1 MASKIMSNS
10 LFDAYEQGASTAR
23 KNKLF
28 DLQIEQEQAQT
39 GKLKAE
45 TANLNK
51 IKGNT
56 VNLAEEE
63 KALKYTKDRAAFVV
77 DEPSY
82 QRFIQDLRGKKIDE
96 GWPEYYA
103 DAKDTIDAATGRT
116 VKPEKPERPVK
127 DRMVPVQEGG
137 KVVYRPESTIE
148 GKSPPSPQPRSGI
161 SLRTAA
167 GDVLSIGGDGKQQEI
182 MKPLD
187 KVNAREL
194 EKDLIS
200 NQGSIEKIDKIRKEY
215 ETNKNLLTFKGDAQN
230 FIDKKQAYLFPES
243 IGKEAKQRLGSNAK
257 FKNLINTEF
266 NAYRREITG
275 AAAALLEL
283 AKLKDAM
290 FNEDQDRFSFDAS
303 LDNYLS
309 ELKRAQRLKRRI
321 LREGLSLGTPEGQKR
336 HDALWLSRDD
346 DDINARAAE
355 LIQSGKTEEQAF
367 KQMEMEGY

>member
-1 MASKIMSNS
+1 MASKIANNS
-10 LFDAYEQGASTAR
+10 IFDAYEQGASSAR

-28 DLQIEQEQAQT
+28 DLQLQQEQAQT
-39 GKLKAE
+39 RKYNAEADKL
-45 TANLNK
+45 NQL
-51 IKGNT
+51 KGNT
-56 VNLAEEE
+56 VNFADEE

-82 QRFIQDLRGKKIDE
+82 QRFIQDLRTKKIDE

-103 DAKDTIDAATGRT
+103 DAKETIDAATNRQAR
-116 VKPEKPERPVK
+116 PEKPVRE
-127 DRMVPVQEGG
+127 RMVPVQEGG
-137 KVVYRPESTIE
+137 KVVFRPESTIE

-167 GDVLSIGGDGKQQEI
+167 GDVLSIGGDGKPQEI

-187 KVNAREL
+187 KVNARDL
-194 EKDLIS
+194 EKELIGHEMS
-200 NQGSIEKIDKIRKEY
+200 FGKIDKIREEY
-215 ETNKNLLTFKGDAQN
+215 DKNKNLLTFKGDAQN

-243 IGKEAKQRLGSNAK
+243 VGKEAKQRLASTAR

-266 NAYRREITG
+266 NAYRKEITG

-290 FNEDQDRFSFDAS
+290 FNEDQDRFSFEAS

-309 ELKRAQRLKRRI
+309 EQKRAQRLKRRI
-321 LREGLSLGTPEGQKR
+321 LREGLSLGTPDGQKR
-336 HDALWLSRDD
+336 HDALWLSGDD
-346 DDINARAAE
+346 DDVNQRARE

-367 KQMEMEGY
+367 QQMEKEGY